1 MPELVP
7 THLVNVFLNSD
18 ITIGTLNTLRV
29 MLQVSRA
36 RLPSVAGSDNS
47 PAMQAM
53 EVITAWVNQHP
64 EILLQ
69 EKHRILADHLRSLE
83 LNYLIPKLRGEERF
97 IGAGMI
103 A

>member
-1 MPELVP
+1 MPALSP

-18 ITIGTLNTLRV
+18 ITFGALNTLRV

-36 RLPSVAGSDNS
+36 RLPSAGGDIS

-53 EVITAWVNQHP
+53 EVITAWVNEHP
-64 EILLQ
+64 EISLQ

-83 LNYLIPKLRGEERF
+83 LNCLIPKLRGEERF
-97 IGAGMI
+97 TEAGMS